1 MVIQNKT
8 QLGSGVLGFRGSG
21 TELETLDPSE
31 GRYIKRK
38 WGWGGD
44 REERGLETRDW
55 RKEAT
60 CRLSVTFLFTP
71 CVESTVEGQKDL
83 LESHH

>member
-8 QLGSGVLGFRGSG
+8 QLGSGVQGFRGSG

-44 REERGLETRDW
+44 REEGGLETRDW